1 MAAHAHYME
10 RVFAPMEALNREIVR
25 QQTFGHLYPETGV
38 KHYGTLLFCETEYG
52 ECVLIK
58 TTFPTLSGG
67 PWEYDDFNEW
77 LGNYC
82 TKHNPD
88 GGAILE
94 FGGYYKR
101 FKNGNY
107 TMVGKVRQVM

>member
-1 MAAHAHYME
+1 MAAHVHYME
-10 RVFAPMEALNREIVR
+10 RAFAHMEALNREIVR

-67 PWEYDDFNEW
+67 PWEYDDFNDW
-77 LGNYC
+77 ISNYI
-82 TKHNPD
+82 KHNPD